1 MAEGQVQSGAEA
13 LSISDSAVRRLNQLF
28 AEESRSG
35 RMLRLAIS
43 GGGCAGFQ
51 YHFEFD
57 DKVGEDDV
65 TIERDGVRVVID
77 ATSLE
82 LVRGAEI
89 DFVEDLLGSYFQ
101 VNNPNATSSCGCGSS
116 FSL

>member
-1 MAEGQVQSGAEA
+1 MADGHIDAHAPA
-13 LSISDSAVRRLNQLF
+13 LTISDRAVRRLSQLF
-28 AEESRSG
+28 AEDRRRG
-35 RMLRLAIS
+35 QMLRLAIS

-51 YHFEFD
+51 YHFDFD

-65 TIERDGVRVVID
+65 LIERDGVRVVVD
-77 ATSLE
+77 TTSLE